1 MKSIQINFENAVP
14 VSIQDNDESPL
25 DEYSKKISNL
35 LDNTNISLLHTSEG
49 SLVIRPDRVVS
60 IFVKTLE
67 QQEKIIK
74 TTGRTLKKE
83 VKKSGEGVQAPPVQ
97 GEDIIKD

>member
-1 MKSIQINFENAVP
+1 MKVIQINFENSVP

-25 DEYSKKISNL
+25 DEYSKRISNL

-60 IFVKTLE
+60 IFIKTLE
-67 QQEKIIK
+67 QEEKIVK
-74 TTGRTLKKE
+74 TKGRTLKKE
-83 VKKSGEGVQAPPVQ
+83 TEKAVASTKVSPAQV
-97 GEDIIKD
+97 EDIIRD